1 MIPRSARGVH
11 QRPTTE
17 RPAAA
22 RAECQ
27 IHRMRRYSAFLF
39 LAAVLAAPPARAQ
52 EGRPAP
58 GPVIDSGPPISVYLI
73 TMGQGDPYWA
83 RFGHNA
89 LWIRDR
95 ERGRDVAYNWG
106 LFDFDEPGFLTRFL
120 SGNTR
125 YWMAGFDVWNM
136 LQVYRFE
143 KRTIEVQ
150 ELALSS
156 DAARELRDFVEW
168 NELPENRT
176 YRYDYYRDNCSTRI
190 RDALDRVLAGQ
201 IRMATDTILSGR
213 TYRWHTRRL
222 LADHL
227 STYAG
232 ISLVLGRPADRD
244 ISRWEEMFIP
254 MAMRDHLRTLQ
265 ISDGQ
270 GNLRPL
276 ITGEWRLF
284 EANRAPE
291 RAVPPSRTIPVLVF
305 GVLTGAVIA
314 LLAWVGTG
322 PRSRRAGRTAAT
334 TLIVMWSALAGLAG
348 IAAAGMWAFTHHVFM
363 YANANVLQFNPLSL
377 ALLGLMPFVTR
388 ARSESRLAHH
398 AALAGLVILGLS
410 VAGLIAQL
418 IPAFRQ
424 SSAEV
429 IALALPIHAGVAA
442 AVWRLAHVYSDQ
454 EKRTSRP
461 SSADL

>member
-1 MIPRSARGVH
+1 
-11 QRPTTE
+11 
-17 RPAAA
+17 
-22 RAECQ
+22 
-27 IHRMRRYSAFLF
+27 MRRYPAFLF
-39 LAAVLAAPPARAQ
+39 LAAVLAAVPARAQ

-58 GPVIDSGPPISVYLI
+58 GPAVDSGPPISVYLI

-143 KRTIEVQ
+143 NRTIEVQ

-168 NELPENRT
+168 NELPENRA

-201 IRMATDTILSGR
+201 IHMSTDTILTDRS
-213 TYRWHTRRL
+213 YRWHTRRL
-222 LADHL
+222 LGDHL

-244 ISRWEEMFIP
+244 ISVWEEMFIP

-270 GNLRPL
+270 GGRRPL
-276 ITGEWRLF
+276 VTAEWKLF
-284 EANRAPE
+284 EADRVPE
-291 RAVPPSRTIPVLVF
+291 RPVPPSRTVPVLMF
-305 GVLTGAVIA
+305 SVLTGAVMV
-314 LLAWVGTG
+314 LLAWAGTG
-322 PRSRRAGRTAAT
+322 PRGRRAARTGAT
-334 TLIVMWSALAGLAG
+334 TLIVTWSALAGLAG
-348 IAAAGMWAFTHHVFM
+348 VAAAGMWAFTHHVFM
-363 YANANVLQFNPLSL
+363 YANANVLQFNAVSL
-377 ALLGLMPFVTR
+377 VLLGLMPFVAR
-388 ARSESRLAHH
+388 ARSESRLAHYSAL
-398 AALAGLVILGLS
+398 AALVVLGLS
-410 VAGLIAQL
+410 IVGLIAQL

-424 SSAEV
+424 DSAEV
-429 IALALPIHAGVAA
+429 IALALPLHAGVAA
-442 AVWRLAHVYSDQ
+442 AVWRLAHIHGSDQ
-454 EKRTSRP
+454 ENRTSRP